1 MREREIPA
9 CELVIST
16 RVIKHETRRGGYL
29 LSMICSCR
37 YCGGSKL
44 EREPRRQSLKRCA
57 VSRERRCPLEALCAC
72 EGRGDIKTDGGIA
85 TDELCIPPLT
95 TFSLIVVSW

>member
-1 MREREIPA
+1 MLEREIPA

-37 YCGGSKL
+37 FCGGSKL
-44 EREPRRQSLKRCA
+44 EREQQRRRHLNAAQSAESAAAPGSLVHARDEATLRQTA
-57 VSRERRCPLEALCAC
+57 VSLVMNYAFPF
-72 EGRGDIKTDGGIA
+72 
-85 TDELCIPPLT
+85 T

>member
-1 MREREIPA
+1 MQEREIPA

-37 YCGGSKL
+37 FCDGSKL
-44 EREPRRQSLKRCA
+44 EREPRRPLNAAQSAESAAAPGSLVRARDEATLRQTA
-57 VSRERRCPLEALCAC
+57 VSTVMNYAF
-72 EGRGDIKTDGGIA
+72 
-85 TDELCIPPLT
+85 PLT
-95 TFSLIVVSW
+95 TFSLIVVSL

>member
-37 YCGGSKL
+37 FCGGSKL
-44 EREPRRQSLKRCA
+44 EREPRRRPLNAAQSAESAAAPGSLECARDKATLRQTA
-57 VSRERRCPLEALCAC
+57 VSP
-72 EGRGDIKTDGGIA
+72 G
-85 TDELCIPPLT
+85 DELCIPPHN
-95 TFSLIVVSW
+95 I